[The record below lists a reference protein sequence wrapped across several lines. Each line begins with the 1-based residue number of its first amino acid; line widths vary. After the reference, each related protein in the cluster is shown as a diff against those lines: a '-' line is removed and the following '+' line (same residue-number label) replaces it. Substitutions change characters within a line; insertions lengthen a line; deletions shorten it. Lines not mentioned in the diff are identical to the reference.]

1 MLFVFSRSVGH
12 MANITI
18 YIHSSLPYSPRPCFN
33 SVVHGCS
40 QDHFLLC
47 RLLSCPCHTPH
58 TILMGCLGANNHAMA
73 ACYISCNINV
83 KGPLMSYLWR
93 LRMTICQVLTTFRK
107 CKEGYY
113 PNNIASWAL
122 LPTTCTVHDRSHWP
136 WSCLYETL
144 YWKKETHHINS
155 APRRKEHGK
164 CLVYD
169 WEISLVTGFRML

>member
-1 MLFVFSRSVGH
+1 M
-12 MANITI
+12 
-18 YIHSSLPYSPRPCFN
+18 
-33 SVVHGCS
+33 
-40 QDHFLLC
+40 
-47 RLLSCPCHTPH
+47 
-58 TILMGCLGANNHAMA
+58 
-73 ACYISCNINV
+73 
-83 KGPLMSYLWR
+83 
-93 LRMTICQVLTTFRK
+93 LTTFRK

-144 YWKKETHHINS
+144 YWKKETHHLNS

-169 WEISLVTGFRML
+169 CLPWLLQPVVAALQPATNFYFMRTVYRWTEVWRRKRSFCSVCEWAMPRSRSVCSVRTCVDSCACVCKRVCANVCVRVYLCWYLCACW